1 MLGAIRTV
9 EAGVTGPEEID
20 NAMALV
26 YGHPVGPLRLADLV
40 GLDVQM
46 DAATYLH
53 EALVT
58 EVFRPP
64 ELLERMVQEGKLK
77 KNPEKVFSRGTRM
90 VGRMSADPL
99 PDSTAGAQARL
110 EELRERIIAVDDEII
125 QLIGER
131 QDLVLEIGRI
141 KESLGLPILDPTR
154 EARVVRRVAERSRAL
169 GVDEELTRDV
179 IWRIISSARQTQ
191 SQRSSSE
198 PPPKPT
204 EPSPEP

>member
-1 MLGAIRTV
+1 
-9 EAGVTGPEEID
+9 
-20 NAMALV
+20 
-26 YGHPVGPLRLADLV
+26 
-40 GLDVQM
+40 
-46 DAATYLH
+46 
-53 EALVT
+53 
-58 EVFRPP
+58 
-64 ELLERMVQEGKLK
+64 
-77 KNPEKVFSRGTRM
+77 
-90 VGRMSADPL
+90 MSADPL

-179 IWRIISSARQTQ
+179 ICASSPPRAKHRA
-191 SQRSSSE
+191 SAAPLSHRPSLPS
-198 PPPKPT
+198 PPPSRRPGSAVL
-204 EPSPEP
+204 PSTALP